1 MAVCSLKGREMHAG
15 SRVGGGVEKKEEGT
29 VEEGTEQNRGPPPT
43 SPLLSADPELLMP
56 RSGEDFIRC
65 LDLLQLRASLGVSAS
80 QRINSH
86 LAGLSSS
93 RRLFMIR
100 QVEILGESG
109 QSSARKHP
117 STCTHTCTL
126 MHIFLNF
133 IEV

>member
-1 MAVCSLKGREMHAG
+1 MHAG
-15 SRVGGGVEKKEEGT
+15 SRVGGGVEKKEEST

-43 SPLLSADPELLMP
+43 PLLSADPELLRP

-86 LAGLSSS
+86 LPGLSSS

-100 QVEILGESG
+100 QVESQGRALHTNIQVHAL
-109 QSSARKHP
+109 
-117 STCTHTCTL
+117 TCALSCTS
-126 MHIFLNF
+126 F
-133 IEV
+133 